1 NGAGPRGPAGIRAEI
16 MRETVRDRRAVP
28 LLRAVPALIPC
39 SRRRPTSSCPWEP
52 FHAPARPVRHPAAA
66 RARPPGAA
74 LAAPRRRHRA
84 GPPAGH
90 AAGAD
95 RGAGPAA
102 LARSVRPGAPLGA
115 LAAETLL
122 PPPFGDRRNGRPR
135 GPARDPGR
143 IGGRGT
149 RLRHVRPA
157 AAGPRDRAG
166 QPAADA
172 AGKAR
177 DVHLRPVGDQPPGP
191 AGAAHL

>member
-1 NGAGPRGPAGIRAEI
+1 
-16 MRETVRDRRAVP
+16 MRKTVRDRRAVP

-74 LAAPRRRHRA
+74 LAAPRRRPRA

-115 LAAETLL
+115 LAY
-122 PPPFGDRRNGRPR
+122 
-135 GPARDPGR
+135 
-143 IGGRGT
+143 
-149 RLRHVRPA
+149 
-157 AAGPRDRAG
+157 GPRSEEHTSELQSRG
-166 QPAADA
+166 QLVCRLLLE
-172 AGKAR
+172 KKYT
-177 DVHLRPVGDQPPGP
+177 H
-191 AGAAHL
+191 

>member
-1 NGAGPRGPAGIRAEI
+1 

-52 FHAPARPVRHPAAA
+52 FHAPARPVR
-66 RARPPGAA
+66 
-74 LAAPRRRHRA
+74 
-84 GPPAGH
+84 H

-172 AGKAR
+172 
-177 DVHLRPVGDQPPGP
+177 
-191 AGAAHL
+191 

>member
-1 NGAGPRGPAGIRAEI
+1 MRLPDLSGTQLPREPARLVPAWL
-16 MRETVRDRRAVP
+16 RSATPPDAAAARRAAA
-28 LLRAVPALIPC
+28 LRSPAPAFAP
-39 SRRRPTSSCPWEP
+39 SSPRRPTSPGP
-52 FHAPARPVRHPAAA
+52 GLPRQPAAGQVRHPAAA

-122 PPPFGDRRNGRPR
+122 PPPFGDRR
-135 GPARDPGR
+135 
-143 IGGRGT
+143 
-149 RLRHVRPA
+149 
-157 AAGPRDRAG
+157 DR
-166 QPAADA
+166 
-172 AGKAR
+172 KS
-177 DVHLRPVGDQPPGP
+177 VV
-191 AGAAHL
+191 